1 MIRQTSMEEEKYLI
15 ERVGKQNPFKVPE
28 GYFDTLANQV
38 MAMVDAEKGAQVVE
52 IRKAKKAKT
61 VWLRPLLYAAACG
74 CVLFVSVA
82 SYLSHED
89 QSMAAPTTESAVA
102 VQTMDYYSFDEA
114 ADYAMIDNQEIYACL
129 SSDY

>member
-1 MIRQTSMEEEKYLI
+1 MEEEKYLI

-28 GYFDTLANQV
+28 GYFDTLASQV
-38 MAMVDAEKGAQVVE
+38 MAKVDAEKGAQVVE

-89 QSMAAPTTESAVA
+89 QSIAAPTESAVA
-102 VQTMDYYSFDEA
+102 VQTMDYSFDEA
-114 ADYAMIDNQEIYACL
+114 ADYMMIDNQDIYACL
-129 SSDY
+129 SSEY

>member
-1 MIRQTSMEEEKYLI
+1 MEEEKFLI

-28 GYFDTLANQV
+28 GYFDTLTSQI
-38 MAMVDAEKGAQVVE
+38 MAKVDAEKDAQIVE
-52 IRKAKKAKT
+52 IRKVKKAKS

-89 QSMAAPTTESAVA
+89 QSIAAPAESTVA
-102 VQTMDYYSFDEA
+102 SVQTMDYYSFDEA
-114 ADYAMIDNQEIYACL
+114 ADYVMIDNQDIYACL
-129 SSDY
+129 SSEY

>member
-1 MIRQTSMEEEKYLI
+1 MEEEKFLI

-28 GYFDTLANQV
+28 GYFDTLTSQV
-38 MAMVDAEKGAQVVE
+38 MAKVDAEKGAEVVE
-52 IRKAKKAKT
+52 IRKAKKAKS

-89 QSMAAPTTESAVA
+89 QSIAAPAESAVA
-102 VQTMDYYSFDEA
+102 VQTMDYSFDEA
-114 ADYAMIDNQEIYACL
+114 ADYVMIDNQEIYACL

>member
-1 MIRQTSMEEEKYLI
+1 MKEEKYLI

-28 GYFDTLANQV
+28 GYFDALTSQI
-38 MAMVDAEKGAQVVE
+38 MAKVDAEGSAQVVE
-52 IRKAKKAKT
+52 IRKVKKAKS

-89 QSMAAPTTESAVA
+89 QSIAAPAESAVA
-102 VQTMDYYSFDEA
+102 VQSIDYSFDEA
-114 ADYAMIDNQEIYACL
+114 ADYVMIDNQEIYACL